1 MKVKTADNNKKQEHL
16 SFCCADDA
24 ALTAIYWW
32 RNPTFSPFAPAI
44 NRLEFR
50 SVISVFFTCVYWSRW
65 VSVDLCVCECAL
77 IILVLISL
85 PLYLTYV
92 TYVVLPFDALVQ
104 STCQVAIFLT
114 CWAAILIGVHY
125 WNISFCLHFSQVRHI
140 YVLFGVFI
148 HFLFYLGRSQ
158 DLN

>member
-1 MKVKTADNNKKQEHL
+1 MKAKTAENNKRTGAPVLLLCRRRRHHRHL
-16 SFCCADDA
+16 
-24 ALTAIYWW
+24 LVK
-32 RNPTFSPFAPAI
+32 NPTFSPFATAI
-44 NRLEFR
+44 NRLELG
-50 SVISVFFTCVYWSRW
+50 SVYFVIFTCIIWTRW

-125 WNISFCLHFSQVRHI
+125 WNIPFVYILARFRHIFCL
-140 YVLFGVFI
+140 FGDFI
-148 HFLFYLGRSQ
+148 HFLFYLGRS
-158 DLN
+158 